1 MKKRIIA
8 LLLSLVMLT
17 SLLTP
22 TALATEGQEP
32 ETTQE
37 EVVKSNEN
45 ERTDLNG
52 ATENGDAKDENQD
65 PQQPTTGDEEQPTGQ
80 DEPKNEDETKG
91 EDGQPGEEPKQPEQ
105 PGDDQPTE
113 PEQGEETETP
123 EEPEETEFD
132 AGAVYAQLMACG
144 TVKEM
149 DAIAA
154 ELTEEQIAQ
163 FSDDQLAAIEAL
175 YAELKGEEP
184 EEPDYGFT
192 EEEWAT
198 FTQGFYV
205 DGELLYGEELADAL
219 FTMTDHA
226 FRLAVNQMDIKQA
239 GSLENVVDEE
249 QGRLVSDAMCHG
261 GFQVP
266 EMREDWEEPEEESAA
281 PALKAIFGV
290 LAGVLAAS
298 NQPVWPTEG
307 SIKLDK
313 DAKAVEGAEN
323 LWEVTLSIK
332 GKNFKTTSDVV
343 LVIDCSGS
351 MKGAK
356 LTNTRK
362 AAKAFGEK
370 LLTENSTTRIAIVTY
385 IDEATA
391 YNNGHFYTA
400 RELDAFKTAV
410 DNATYA
416 NGGTNQ
422 QAGIHVAQQL
432 LQSAAST
439 GKQKNI
445 VILSDGE
452 ATYSYPFVGGNAN
465 IGCGQ
470 FFAHW
475 FSGNPKVT
483 KWPTAATPD
492 YKKAI
497 GSGNDFDLDDGNII
511 WDCTCE
517 HNRTTRKQ
525 YGSFYYDASGNFIC
539 SNGAK
544 ASDNGVATI
553 WEANQAKA
561 AGTTIYS
568 VALQAGTNGE
578 NTLKSCASDPAKG
591 YFTISDSDNVESK
604 LTNAFQAIAGSIAI
618 AASQGTVADTMGKHV
633 DLSFSG
639 AAPIIT
645 TDLAV
650 YEAGNADVYI
660 SQGTATYDTGTHKI
674 NWNVGNVNEG
684 TDPTMRYKVK
694 IRDDYSPGSG
704 EVLDTNESAI
714 FRYKNYQDEVTEAT
728 FPVPRVTVG
737 GGMILV
743 HYYLVNES
751 GKPINE
757 KGQLVG
763 DKKLAM
769 EVKPAEYFA
778 VDGSTALV
786 YNKPYTVPKVDLAD
800 YIYYGRYNLND
811 DPLTEGD
818 TATVTLTAA
827 NSNQHVWFAY
837 QEKPKTAAYTFQFLE
852 KGTEAKLAEPI
863 TGTATIGST
872 ETRAAKDIPGYTCV
886 DPDSKRGSITI
897 DQDASKNVFT
907 FWYGENTVTINYQ
920 VAPAS
925 DGMGTVVPETEGEV
939 KVFTGKVNGSVPTP
953 KDNYYRFVGWYK
965 DAACTQPVNAAWVNA
980 DNKLTPQKSASLGGK
995 LAYEAATYYAKFE
1008 LALFDLT
1015 IKKSGWQDIDEN
1027 QSFIFK
1033 IRGND
1038 GYSAEV
1044 TVLENGQVTI
1054 KGLKVGV
1061 KYTVTEDQNWSWRY
1075 TTTES
1080 YTVEST
1086 TEKTKE
1092 VTFKNSR
1099 PKTLWLNGCSWAVNN
1114 WNNTEA
1120 TKSPATPGKTN

>member
-1 MKKRIIA
+1 MLKKRTLA
-8 LLLSLVMLT
+8 LLLSLTMLL

-22 TALATEGQEP
+22 TALATEGEEP
-32 ETTQE
+32 GTAQE

-45 ERTDLNG
+45 EQTDQPG
-52 ATENGDAKDENQD
+52 ETENGDAKDENQD

-105 PGDDQPTE
+105 PTE
-113 PEQGEETETP
+113 PEPGEATETP
-123 EEPEETEFD
+123 
-132 AGAVYAQLMACG
+132 
-144 TVKEM
+144 
-149 DAIAA
+149 
-154 ELTEEQIAQ
+154 
-163 FSDDQLAAIEAL
+163 
-175 YAELKGEEP
+175 EEP

-261 GFQVP
+261 GFQAP
-266 EMREDWEEPEEESAA
+266 EMREDWEEPEEEPAA
-281 PALKAIFGV
+281 PALKSVFGV

-298 NQPVWPTEG
+298 NQPVWPAEG

-351 MKGAK
+351 MEGTK
-356 LTNTRK
+356 LTNTQK

-400 RELDAFKTAV
+400 SELDDFKTAV
-410 DNATYA
+410 DDATYA
-416 NGGTNQ
+416 DGGTNQ

-445 VILSDGE
+445 VILSDGK
-452 ATYSYPFVGGNAN
+452 ATYSYPFVVDAKYTGCSRHTNRGCNEWGPKGGTISSITSVKA
-465 IGCGQ
+465 
-470 FFAHW
+470 
-475 FSGNPKVT
+475 
-483 KWPTAATPD
+483 D
-492 YKKAI
+492 YSTVI
-497 GSGNDFDLDDGNII
+497 GSGGAFSCDANARATLYCEKHGTTTSTWVDYIYSLDG
-511 WDCTCE
+511 TLE
-517 HNRTTRKQ
+517 KESYQ
-525 YGSFYYDASGNFIC
+525 
-539 SNGAK
+539 
-544 ASDNGVATI
+544 SDYTNHGVATI

-591 YFTISDSDNVESK
+591 YFAISGSDNVESK

-639 AAPIIT
+639 AAPVIT

-694 IRDDYSPGSG
+694 IRDGYSPGSG

-714 FRYKNYQDEVTEAT
+714 FRYKNYQDEETEAT
-728 FPVPRVTVG
+728 FPVPKVTVG

-743 HYYLVNES
+743 HYYLVNER

-757 KGQLVG
+757 KGQPVDG
-763 DKKLAM
+763 KNLAM
-769 EVKPAEYFA
+769 VVKPAEYFA
-778 VDGSTALV
+778 VNGSTALK
-786 YNKPYTVPKVDLAD
+786 YNTPYTVPKADLAD
-800 YIYYGRYNLND
+800 YTYYGSYNLND
-811 DPLTEGD
+811 DSLTEGD

-837 QEKPKTAAYTFQFLE
+837 QEKPKTAAYTFRFLE

-863 TGTATIGST
+863 TDTATIGSRVT
-872 ETRAAKDIPGYTCV
+872 QAAKDIPGYTCV
-886 DPDSKRGSITI
+886 KPDSKQGSITI

-965 DAACTQPVNAAWVNA
+965 DEACKQPVNAAWVNA
-980 DNKLTPQKSASLGGK
+980 DNKLTPQKSASLGGNS
-995 LAYEAATYYAKFE
+995 AYEAATYYAKFE

-1114 WNNTEA
+1114 WGSSEA
-1120 TKSPATPGKTN
+1120 DFSRAPSSN

>member
-22 TALATEGQEP
+22 TALATEGEEP
-32 ETTQE
+32 GTAQE
-37 EVVKSNEN
+37 ETVKSNEN
-45 ERTDLNG
+45 EQTDLNG
-52 ATENGDAKDENQD
+52 ATENGDVKDENQD

-105 PGDDQPTE
+105 PGDEQPTE

-123 EEPEETEFD
+123 
-132 AGAVYAQLMACG
+132 
-144 TVKEM
+144 
-149 DAIAA
+149 
-154 ELTEEQIAQ
+154 
-163 FSDDQLAAIEAL
+163 
-175 YAELKGEEP
+175 EEP

-261 GFQVP
+261 GFQAP
-266 EMREDWEEPEEESAA
+266 EMREDWEEPEEEPAA
-281 PALKAIFGV
+281 PARKAIFGV

-298 NQPVWPTEG
+298 NQPVWPAEG

-313 DAKAVEGAEN
+313 DAKAVEGAKN

-400 RELDAFKTAV
+400 SELDAFKTAV
-410 DNATYA
+410 DSATYA

-452 ATYSYPFVGGNAN
+452 ATYSYPFVVDAKYTGCSRRSDKRCKNWGPDGGTISSITSVKA
-465 IGCGQ
+465 
-470 FFAHW
+470 
-475 FSGNPKVT
+475 
-483 KWPTAATPD
+483 D
-492 YKKAI
+492 YSTVI
-497 GSGNDFDLDDGNII
+497 GSGGAFDYYVNARATLY
-511 WDCTCE
+511 CE
-517 HNRTTRKQ
+517 KHGTTTTTRVEYIYSLDGTLEEESYQ
-525 YGSFYYDASGNFIC
+525 
-539 SNGAK
+539 
-544 ASDNGVATI
+544 SDYTNHGVATI

-591 YFTISDSDNVESK
+591 YFAISDSDNVESK

-618 AASQGTVADTMGKHV
+618 AASQGTVADTMGEHV

-639 AAPIIT
+639 TAPIIT

-694 IRDDYSPGSG
+694 IRDDYNPGSD
-704 EVLDTNESAI
+704 EVLDTNENAI
-714 FRYKNYQDEVTEAT
+714 FRYKNYQDEATEAT

-751 GKPINE
+751 GEPINE
-757 KGQLVG
+757 KGELVG

-769 EVKPAEYFA
+769 EVKSAEYFA
-778 VDGSTALV
+778 VDGSTALK
-786 YNKPYTVPKVDLAD
+786 YNTPYTVPKADLAD
-800 YIYYGRYNLND
+800 YTYYGSYNLND
-811 DPLTEGD
+811 GLLTKGD

-837 QEKPKTAAYTFQFLE
+837 QEKPKTAEYTFYFLE
-852 KGTEAKLAEPI
+852 KDTKKELAKPI

-872 ETRAAKDIPGYTCV
+872 EARAAKDIPGYTCV

-897 DQDASKNVFT
+897 DQDASKNIFT
-907 FWYGENTVTINYQ
+907 FWYEENTVKINYQ

-925 DGMGTVVPETEGEV
+925 VGMGTVVPETEGAV
-939 KVFTGKVNGSVPTP
+939 KVFTGKVKGSVPTP
-953 KDNYYRFVGWYK
+953 KDNYYRFAGWYK
-965 DAACTQPVNAAWVNA
+965 DAACKQPVDKSWVVN
-980 DNKLTPQKSASLGGK
+980 NKLTPEKTKDYGSGSMG
-995 LAYEAATYYAKFE
+995 YEVATYYAKFE

-1015 IKKSGWQDIDEN
+1015 IKKSGWQTIDEN

-1092 VTFKNSR
+1092 VTFENSR

-1114 WNNTEA
+1114 WASTQNAN
-1120 TKSPATPGKTN
+1120 

>member
-45 ERTDLNG
+45 EQTDQPG
-52 ATENGDAKDENQD
+52 ETENGDAKDENQD

-105 PGDDQPTE
+105 TGDEQPTE
-113 PEQGEETETP
+113 PEQGEEPETP
-123 EEPEETEFD
+123 
-132 AGAVYAQLMACG
+132 
-144 TVKEM
+144 
-149 DAIAA
+149 
-154 ELTEEQIAQ
+154 
-163 FSDDQLAAIEAL
+163 
-175 YAELKGEEP
+175 EEP

-226 FRLAVNQMDIKQA
+226 FQLAVNQMDIKQA

-266 EMREDWEEPEEESAA
+266 EMREDWEEPEEEPAA

-298 NQPVWPTEG
+298 NQPVWPAEG

-400 RELDAFKTAV
+400 SELDAFKTAV
-410 DNATYA
+410 DRATYA

-465 IGCGQ
+465 IECGWG
-470 FFAHW
+470 FGHW
-475 FSGNPKVT
+475 FSGNPEVT

-492 YKKAI
+492 YETVI
-497 GSGNDFDLDDGNII
+497 GSGGSFYLDDGNII
-511 WDCTCE
+511 WDCTCK
-517 HNRTTRKQ
+517 HNWTTQ
-525 YGSFYYDASGNFIC
+525 ELYGSFYYDASGNFIC

-544 ASDNGVATI
+544 ESDNGVATI

-591 YFTISDSDNVESK
+591 YFAISKSDNVESK

-618 AASQGTVADTMGKHV
+618 AASQGTVADTMGGHV

-639 AAPIIT
+639 AAPVIT

-660 SQGTATYDTGTHKI
+660 SQGTATYDTENHKI

-694 IRDDYSPGSG
+694 IRDDYNPGSG
-704 EVLDTNESAI
+704 EVLDTNENAI
-714 FRYKNYQDEVTEAT
+714 FRYKNYQDEATEAT

-743 HYYLVNES
+743 HYYLVNER
-751 GKPINE
+751 GEPINE
-757 KGQLVG
+757 KGEPVG

-769 EVKPAEYFA
+769 VVKSAEYFA
-778 VDGSTALV
+778 VDGSTALK
-786 YNKPYTVPKVDLAD
+786 YNTPYTVPKADLAD
-800 YIYYGRYNLND
+800 YTYYGSYNLND
-811 DPLTEGD
+811 GSLTKGD
-818 TATVTLTAA
+818 TARVTLTAA

-852 KGTEAKLAEPI
+852 KDTKKELAKPI

-872 ETRAAKDIPGYTCV
+872 EARAAKDIPGYTCV

-897 DQDASKNVFT
+897 GQDASKNVFT
-907 FWYGENTVTINYQ
+907 FWYEENTVKINYQ

-925 DGMGTVVPETEGEV
+925 AGMGTVVPETEGAV

-953 KDNYYRFVGWYK
+953 KDNYYRFAGWYK
-965 DAACTQPVNAAWVNA
+965 DAACKQPVDKSWVVN
-980 DNKLTPQKSASLGGK
+980 NKLTPEKTKDYGSGSMG
-995 LAYEAATYYAKFE
+995 YEVATYYAKFE

-1015 IKKSGWQDIDEN
+1015 IKKSGWQTIDEN

-1033 IRGND
+1033 IQGND

-1092 VTFKNSR
+1092 VTFHNSR
-1099 PKTLWLNGCSWAVNN
+1099 SKTLWLNGCSWAVNN

>member
-45 ERTDLNG
+45 EQTDQPG
-52 ATENGDAKDENQD
+52 ETENGDAKDENQD

-80 DEPKNEDETKG
+80 DEPKNEDE
-91 EDGQPGEEPKQPEQ
+91 PKRDEQ
-105 PGDDQPTE
+105 TGDE
-113 PEQGEETETP
+113 PEQGEEPETP
-123 EEPEETEFD
+123 EETEETEFD
-132 AGAVYAQLMACG
+132 AEAVYVQLMACG
-144 TVKEM
+144 TVEEM

-163 FSDDQLAAIEAL
+163 FSDEQLAAIEAR

-184 EEPDYGFT
+184 EVPDYGFT